1 MAAKFIRFGLFVTV
15 LFFIMSASAQTGA
28 YFEGETLPYF
38 LGKNASSVEVKNL
51 KADYKCEMANES
63 HYISQDGLELILQ
76 KGTLNEIHLYK
87 SSAVYG
93 TYKGKL
99 LKNLKFGMTSGDVKH
114 LLGKPA
120 ISYNSGYCEY
130 EFKECVLS
138 CWFDSGKLSQV
149 SISVKSL

>member
-1 MAAKFIRFGLFVTV
+1 MGAKFIRLGIFVTV
-15 LFFIMSASAQTGA
+15 LFCVLDTPAQSETH
-28 YFEGETLPYF
+28 FEGETLTYF

-76 KGTLNEIHLYK
+76 KNILNEIHLYK

-99 LKNLKFGMTSGDVKH
+99 PKNLKFGMSSGDVKH

-130 EFKECVLS
+130 EFKVYALS
-138 CWFDSGKLSQV
+138 CWFDSGRLSQV
-149 SISVKSL
+149 SISVKPL